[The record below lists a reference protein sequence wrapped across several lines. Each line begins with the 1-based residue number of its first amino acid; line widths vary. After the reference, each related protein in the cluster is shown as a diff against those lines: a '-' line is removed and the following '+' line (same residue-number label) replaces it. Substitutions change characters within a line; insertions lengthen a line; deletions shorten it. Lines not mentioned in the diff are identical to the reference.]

1 MYDEVHRPRFHFS
14 ARQNWHN
21 DPNGLIYHAG
31 RWHLF
36 FQHNPEATVWGNM
49 TWGHAVSDDLVHW
62 VQMEHA
68 LYPDEHGTMFSGSAV
83 VDRFDTSGL
92 GEDTL
97 LAFYTAAGSHV
108 EPPKPYT
115 QCLAYSIDSGGTWLK
130 FDENPI
136 VSWIDAH
143 NRDPKVVWHAPT
155 RCWIMALYLT
165 DDRFCLLRSTDAKQW
180 ERIQNITL
188 EHDSECPDFFPLL
201 DEAGI
206 ERWVFWGGSGTYLI
220 GDFDGALFSPRSEVQ
235 TCEHGSNGYA
245 AQTWSNAPSG
255 RCIQISWMAG
265 GRYPEMPFN
274 QQMSFPV
281 ELSLRGNN
289 GIWTLCRWPV
299 KEIESITEPLDV
311 PVSVGFDGSKP
322 WPMPVSGDLFDIAFD
337 ISADGGGEVVMKI
350 RGIPL
355 TFDFER
361 RVVNFRD
368 SEVPMVG
375 KDHLSVRL
383 LIDRTSVE
391 LFLDGGQVS
400 ASFCYL
406 PDAYVAPLVFNVR
419 SGTANLDRVRVER
432 VEDIWE
438 SVR

>member
-1 MYDEVHRPRFHFS
+1 
-14 ARQNWHN
+14 
-21 DPNGLIYHAG
+21 
-31 RWHLF
+31 
-36 FQHNPEATVWGNM
+36 
-49 TWGHAVSDDLVHW
+49 
-62 VQMEHA
+62 
-68 LYPDEHGTMFSGSAV
+68 
-83 VDRFDTSGL
+83 
-92 GEDTL
+92 
-97 LAFYTAAGSHV
+97 
-108 EPPKPYT
+108 
-115 QCLAYSIDSGGTWLK
+115 
-130 FDENPI
+130 
-136 VSWIDAH
+136 
-143 NRDPKVVWHAPT
+143 
-155 RCWIMALYLT
+155 MALYLT

-220 GDFDGALFSPRSEVQ
+220 GDFDGALFLPCSEVQ

-255 RCIQISWMAG
+255 RCIQISWMSG

-281 ELSLRGNN
+281 ELSLRENN

-299 KEIESITEPLDV
+299 EEIESITEPLDV

-337 ISADGGGEVVMKI
+337 ISADDGCEVVMKI

-375 KDHLSVRL
+375 KGHLSVRL

>member
-21 DPNGLIYHAG
+21 DPNGLIYHSG

-136 VSWIDAH
+136 VSWIDAP

-255 RCIQISWMAG
+255 RCIQISWMSG

-337 ISADGGGEVVMKI
+337 ISADDGGEVVMKI

-368 SEVPMVG
+368 SEVPMIG

-391 LFLDGGQVS
+391 LFLDGGRVS

-432 VEDIWE
+432 VDDIWE
-438 SVR
+438 SVS